1 MDNEVETPEEIARHY
16 RSAMDS
22 VILLERVAA
31 DPDAYAD
38 DTTVVSRNVEHLQL
52 VVGWDF
58 WTDEDLTP
66 FHIAI
71 ADNTQE

>member
-1 MDNEVETPEEIARHY
+1 MVDEVETPEEIAQHY
-16 RSAMDS
+16 KAAMGS
-22 VILLERVAA
+22 VTLLEKVAA

-38 DTTVVSRNVEHLQL
+38 DPTVVERNVEHLQL

-66 FHIAI
+66 FHNAI
-71 ADNTQE
+71 TANA

>member
-1 MDNEVETPEEIARHY
+1 MEDNVKTPEEIARHY

-31 DPDAYAD
+31 DPNAYAD

-66 FHIAI
+66 FHTAI
-71 ADNTQE
+71 ADNT

>member
-1 MDNEVETPEEIARHY
+1 MEDNVKTPEEIARHY

-71 ADNTQE
+71 ADNT

>member
-71 ADNTQE
+71 ADNT

>member
-1 MDNEVETPEEIARHY
+1 MDREVETPEQIAQHY

-22 VILLERVAA
+22 VTLLERVAA
-31 DPDAYAD
+31 NPDAYSD
-38 DTTVVSRNVEHLQL
+38 DPTVVERNVEHLKI

-66 FHIAI
+66 FHNAI
-71 ADNTQE
+71 SANA

>member
-1 MDNEVETPEEIARHY
+1 MEDNVKTPEEIARHY

-22 VILLERVAA
+22 VILLEKVAA

-66 FHIAI
+66 FHNAI
-71 ADNTQE
+71 AANT

>member
-1 MDNEVETPEEIARHY
+1 MEDNVKTPEEIARHY

-66 FHIAI
+66 FYNAI
-71 ADNTQE
+71 AANT